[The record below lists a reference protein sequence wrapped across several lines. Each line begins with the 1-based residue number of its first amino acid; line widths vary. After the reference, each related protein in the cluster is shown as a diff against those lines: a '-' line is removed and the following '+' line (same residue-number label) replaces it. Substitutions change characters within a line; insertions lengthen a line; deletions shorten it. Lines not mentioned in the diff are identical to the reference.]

1 MRFFG
6 RATHFLRMT
15 EYFVRLNFFSPRAY
29 VRPEF
34 RRMTGMFNS
43 ADGADVKAKKKDI
56 YAL

>member
-6 RATHFLRMT
+6 RATHFL
-15 EYFVRLNFFSPRAY
+15 
-29 VRPEF
+29 
-34 RRMTGMFNS
+34 RMTGMFNS